1 MHNAYVENVPC
12 VRKFFMC
19 MMLYICL
26 SFLHLFVYALLSR
39 VTFIV
44 GSPDDLSAQ
53 MTYNLPTH
61 HMEIG
66 GDVLAF

>member
-1 MHNAYVENVPC
+1 MHILRMCHMC
-12 VRKFFMC
+12 VNFLCTCCYAVFVY
-19 MMLYICL
+19 L
-26 SFLHLFVYALLSR
+26 LHLFVYALLSG

>member
-1 MHNAYVENVPC
+1 
-12 VRKFFMC
+12 
-19 MMLYICL
+19 MMLYLFIFYICL
-26 SFLHLFVYALLSR
+26 FMHCCL